1 MLNIIDKYLGKN
13 ILIAIILVSVVLT
26 FIATFIHII
35 DSMRYIGRGQ
45 IGFGFI
51 LQYVSYKIP
60 TTFVNFAPVSI
71 LIGGVIGLGLMSK
84 NSELVIIQ
92 SIGMSKLN
100 IGLSCMK
107 TLIPVIAL
115 IVFISEAV
123 APKLDSKAEAEFE
136 RLSNSSS
143 FSVTSTGT
151 WIKDSQSIYGIIGVS
166 GNSELL
172 GLFRYELDNG
182 SLNSISFGW
191 KATNINNEWIVQKVI
206 EKTIFDNKVVK
217 TVLDKQK
224 WDLHLNTDRIQVINE
239 LSANMPL
246 VKLHDYIN
254 YAASN
259 GIDTSKYRLFLYKK
273 IFNPV
278 VMVVMFLL
286 SLSTVFGPLRS
297 ISMGQRIVSGIALG
311 FGYYILNEIVGPF
324 AVVYGVYPIIG
335 AMFTSV
341 LFAALAIFLLNR
353 KE

>member
-1 MLNIIDKYLGKN
+1 GMIDLNFVI
-13 ILIAIILVSVVLT
+13 
-26 FIATFIHII
+26 
-35 DSMRYIGRGQ
+35 
-45 IGFGFI
+45 
-51 LQYVSYKIP
+51 QYVCYKIP
-60 TTFVNFAPVSI
+60 TTLVNFAPVSI

-100 IGLSCMK
+100 IGVSCIK
-107 TLIPVIAL
+107 TLFPLIVL
-115 IVFISEAV
+115 IVFISEYV
-123 APKLDSKAEAEFE
+123 APKLDSYIEAEFE
-136 RLSNSSS
+136 RLSYSSS
-143 FSVTSTGT
+143 ISVTSAGT

-182 SLNSISFGW
+182 TLKSISYG
-191 KATNINNEWIVQKVI
+191 KQASNINNEWIVKNVTQ
-206 EKTIFDNKVVK
+206 KTIFDNKAEK
-217 TVLDKQK
+217 TRHDTQK
-224 WDLHLNTDRIQVINE
+224 WDLHLNADRIQVINE

-246 VKLHDYIN
+246 IKLHDYIN

-259 GIDTSKYRLFLYKK
+259 GIDTSRYRLYLYKK
-273 IFNPV
+273 ILNPV
-278 VMVVMFLL
+278 VMLVMFLL

-297 ISMGQRIVSGIALG
+297 ISMGQRIISGIALG